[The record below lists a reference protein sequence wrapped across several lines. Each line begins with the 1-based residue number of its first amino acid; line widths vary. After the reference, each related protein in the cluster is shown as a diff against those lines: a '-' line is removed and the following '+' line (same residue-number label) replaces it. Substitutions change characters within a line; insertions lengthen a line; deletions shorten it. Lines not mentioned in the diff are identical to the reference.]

1 MRRQKNMYQMEDQVK
16 NPHGQINEEG
26 KAIYLKN
33 NSE

>member
-26 KAIYLKN
+26 KGNLPEK
-33 NSE
+33 